1 MMTTVLIVDDLDSEL
16 QMIGKIM
23 SDAGFAVTKAS
34 DGYEAVKFAEEKK
47 PDLVILDIVMPKMN
61 GFEVVRELRSNPKT
75 EKVPVILCSQKN
87 TEIDRV
93 WGMEQGAD
101 AYLIKP
107 FEPQQLIDIVQ
118 RLLDKN

>member
-1 MMTTVLIVDDLDSEL
+1 MTTVLIVDDLESEL
-16 QMIGKIM
+16 QIIGNMMIK
-23 SDAGFAVTKAS
+23 AGFAVTKAA
-34 DGYEAVKFAEEKK
+34 DGYEAIKFAEEKK

-107 FEPQQLIDIVQ
+107 FQEQQLIDIVQ
-118 RLLDKN
+118 RLLDNN

>member
-1 MMTTVLIVDDLDSEL
+1 MTTVLIVDDLASER
-16 QMIGKIM
+16 QMIGEVM
-23 SDAGFAVTKAS
+23 VEAGFEIIKAS
-34 DGYEAVKFAEEKK
+34 DGCEAVKLSEEKK
-47 PDLVILDIVMPKMN
+47 LDLVVLDIVMPKMN

-107 FEPQQLIDIVQ
+107 FEPKQLIDIAQ
-118 RLLDKN
+118 RLLEKN

>member
-1 MMTTVLIVDDLDSEL
+1 MTTVLIVDDLASER
-16 QMIGKIM
+16 QMIGSVM
-23 SDAGFAVTKAS
+23 LEAGFEIIKAS
-34 DGYEAVKFAEEKK
+34 DGCEAVKLSEEKK
-47 PDLVILDIVMPKMN
+47 LDLVVLDIVMPKMN

-107 FEPQQLIDIVQ
+107 FEPKQLIDIAQ
-118 RLLDKN
+118 RLLENN

>member
-1 MMTTVLIVDDLDSEL
+1 MATVLVVDDVASEL
-16 QMIGKIM
+16 KMIGDIM
-23 SDAGFAVTKAS
+23 TKAGFEVMKAA

-47 PDLVILDIVMPKMN
+47 PDLLVLDIIMPKMN

-75 EKVPVILCSQKN
+75 EKLPIVLCSQKN

-101 AYLIKP
+101 AYLTKP
-107 FEPQQLIDIVQ
+107 FDPKQLIDVVQ

>member
-1 MMTTVLIVDDLDSEL
+1 MTTVLIVDDLASER
-16 QMIGKIM
+16 QMIGSVM
-23 SDAGFAVTKAS
+23 LEAGFEIIKAS
-34 DGYEAVKFAEEKK
+34 DGCEAVKLSEEKK
-47 PDLVILDIVMPKMN
+47 LDLVVLDIVMPKMN

-107 FEPQQLIDIVQ
+107 FEAKQLIDIAQ
-118 RLLDKN
+118 RLLENN

>member
-1 MMTTVLIVDDLDSEL
+1 MTTVLIVDDLASER
-16 QMIGKIM
+16 QMIGSVM
-23 SDAGFAVTKAS
+23 LEAGFEIIKAS
-34 DGYEAVKFAEEKK
+34 DGCEAVKCSQENK
-47 PDLVILDIVMPKMN
+47 PDLVVLDIVMPKMN

-107 FEPQQLIDIVQ
+107 FEPKQLIDIAQ
-118 RLLDKN
+118 RLLENN

>member
-1 MMTTVLIVDDLDSEL
+1 MATVLVVDDVASEL
-16 QMIGKIM
+16 KMIGDIM
-23 SDAGFAVTKAS
+23 TKAGFEVMKAA

-47 PDLVILDIVMPKMN
+47 PDLLVLDIIMPKMN

-75 EKVPVILCSQKN
+75 EKLPIVLCSQKN

-101 AYLIKP
+101 AYLTKP
-107 FEPQQLIDIVQ
+107 FEPKQLVDIVQ
-118 RLLDKN
+118 RLLSKN